1 MKFLKLSQKLAL
13 IASVVIGISL
23 TSIARPILR
32 PSSSSSSI
40 QDGTLFSIVT
50 ANILVKRTPTHPAL
64 LFSPN
69 NAQVNNRLQCYPH
82 GP

>member
-1 MKFLKLSQKLAL
+1 MKVIKLSQKLAL

-23 TSIARPILR
+23 T
-32 PSSSSSSI
+32 
-40 QDGTLFSIVT
+40 SIVT